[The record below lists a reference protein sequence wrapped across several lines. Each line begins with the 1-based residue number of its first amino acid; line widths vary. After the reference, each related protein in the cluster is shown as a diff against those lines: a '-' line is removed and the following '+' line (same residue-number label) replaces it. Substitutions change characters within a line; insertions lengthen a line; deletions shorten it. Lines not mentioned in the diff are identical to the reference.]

1 MKKLIFGFLSLVL
14 ALSTFAKQVPD
25 EGMWLPMF
33 VEDRNYEEMKEM
45 GLQLTPDEIYD
56 INNSSLKDAIV
67 NFGNFCT
74 GEIVSNHGLFLTN
87 HHCGYRSIQ
96 EHSSVEHDYLTE
108 GFWAGSYEEELSNDN
123 LSATFFVR
131 MDDVTDEILKEVTDD
146 MTEQERAKAVSE
158 AKKPI
163 VEEAEEDGKYVASVK
178 SFYKGNE
185 YYLFVY
191 EIYNDVR
198 LVGAPPSSIGKFGG
212 DTDNWMWPRHTGD
225 FAMFR
230 IYADK
235 DGNPAEYSEDNVP
248 LETEYALPL
257 SLDGVEEG
265 DFAMIWGYPGSTD
278 RYRTSYGINATLNEI
293 NPAINTI
300 GRAVLDA
307 MEKNMDRSDEV
318 RIAYA
323 SKKASISNLWKNKK
337 GESRGLKK
345 LNVIKQKRTIEDELM
360 KWVNQS
366 EERKEKYGNLMKGYR
381 EAYESLS
388 EKDALSNQW
397 YYGIASFGSSML
409 QFTMQNQ
416 GIGSL
421 VNSDKDKDEI
431 KEQLS
436 SYRDKAKSHFED
448 YDAQTEKDILQAILE
463 TLYNKI
469 PVSDLPDV
477 YKDIIA
483 EYDADFGA
491 YVDDLFENSIFATKK
506 NFMEFTEKPRKRHYN
521 NDLAP
526 ELASSFQGK
535 LMEIRGQTSQVQTG
549 LNKNKRLFIK
559 ALREMN
565 PEKAY
570 YPDANFTMRLTYGD
584 VGGYEARDAVYYEY
598 YTTLEGV
605 MEKEDPDS
613 K

>member
-248 LETEYALPL
+248 LETEYAFPL
-257 SLDGVEEG
+257 SLDGV
-265 DFAMIWGYPGSTD
+265 
-278 RYRTSYGINATLNEI
+278 
-293 NPAINTI
+293 
-300 GRAVLDA
+300 
-307 MEKNMDRSDEV
+307 
-318 RIAYA
+318 
-323 SKKASISNLWKNKK
+323 
-337 GESRGLKK
+337 
-345 LNVIKQKRTIEDELM
+345 
-360 KWVNQS
+360 
-366 EERKEKYGNLMKGYR
+366 
-381 EAYESLS
+381 
-388 EKDALSNQW
+388 
-397 YYGIASFGSSML
+397 
-409 QFTMQNQ
+409 
-416 GIGSL
+416 
-421 VNSDKDKDEI
+421 
-431 KEQLS
+431 
-436 SYRDKAKSHFED
+436 
-448 YDAQTEKDILQAILE
+448 
-463 TLYNKI
+463 
-469 PVSDLPDV
+469 
-477 YKDIIA
+477 
-483 EYDADFGA
+483 
-491 YVDDLFENSIFATKK
+491 
-506 NFMEFTEKPRKRHYN
+506 
-521 NDLAP
+521 
-526 ELASSFQGK
+526 
-535 LMEIRGQTSQVQTG
+535 
-549 LNKNKRLFIK
+549 
-559 ALREMN
+559 
-565 PEKAY
+565 
-570 YPDANFTMRLTYGD
+570 
-584 VGGYEARDAVYYEY
+584 
-598 YTTLEGV
+598 
-605 MEKEDPDS
+605 
-613 K
+613 